1 MSGTNYYGNSY
12 GNTKSKQVNTQKLV
26 QDQNYSNEIFY
37 GIMSTLES
45 MVQHYQG
52 GSQQYNN
59 KMFKAYDRVNYSTK
73 GIH

>member
-1 MSGTNYYGNSY
+1 MTTWWGGSS

-52 GSQQYNN
+52 RSQDYGN

-73 GIH
+73 SIH